1 MNVEGEKMN
10 LGKKMRLI
18 LAVALVGAALV
29 GVSAEARPNFNDPVE
44 VTGKLSV
51 SGDDFFVEGYKLKM
65 DDIDRVVVGDLNGD
79 GKKRSIEV
87 ELVSMVGQSVT
98 VKGFRDNRPEE
109 TKYLHV
115 LEIDGKKFPYPR
127 R

>member
-1 MNVEGEKMN
+1 MN
-10 LGKKMRLI
+10 LCKKMRLM
-18 LAVALVGAALV
+18 LVAVLVGVALV

-79 GKKRSIEV
+79 GKRRSIEV
-87 ELVSMVGQSVT
+87 ELVSMVGQLVT